1 MSAVKKI
8 MKALGFAKK
17 EGHPHLSIV
26 KHPGD
31 GEGAIIVE
39 MPLRKY
45 VRKEN
50 LPVKDLTDTIVIDI
64 TH

>member
-1 MSAVKKI
+1 MSAVKKL

-17 EGHPHLSIV
+17 EGHPHLSFV
-26 KHPGD
+26 KHPAY
-31 GEGAIIVE
+31 GEEAIIIE
-39 MPLRKY
+39 MPVRKY

-50 LPVKDLTDTIVIDI
+50 LPVKDLTDTIIIDI